1 MNKMQYMKRFSGF
14 IIALLVISA
23 LVVSCDK
30 KWDEPAFNVPTYTGP
45 AANKTLQDII
55 DVYASAGKMDSI
67 CHATDTFIVKAVVV
81 SSDEGGNFY
90 KTMVVQDETAAL
102 EIQINATG
110 LYARYPVGQTVYIK
124 CNGLVVGNY
133 HGIYQI
139 GWIYEGSIGR
149 IDGNFLDRY
158 LFKDGMPKDVTPVDI
173 TSPAGINAGNVCRLV
188 RIHNCEFAS
197 EAIGKPWSEDA
208 MTTSHNISKINDA
221 SVSDLVVRTSNY
233 AKFRK
238 LLVPAGKGDLVGI
251 LTIYNS
257 TYQFML
263 RDNNDVQAFGTF
275 TDVYPIT
282 FNGSLDNWT
291 VNNGWSYYA
300 PQQMLLH
307 QNISGQSDDFA
318 TSDWAMFNTV
328 IPYSTVQGSEMTI
341 EHKIN
346 SISGIYDPYQICRV
360 QYTTDLTSAPEEC
373 VWNDFTMA
381 ANGYLTN
388 LTPITLTGLDN
399 IGRDFRI
406 RVIYETTGNSDIQ
419 WGIKGFH
426 FTKLVT
432 NN

>member
-1 MNKMQYMKRFSGF
+1 MNKIQYMKHFSGL
-14 IIALLVISA
+14 IIALLVLSA

-30 KWDEPAFNVPTYTGP
+30 KWDEPVFNVPTYTGP

-55 DVYASAGKMDSI
+55 DVYARNGKLDSI
-67 CHATDTFIVKAVVV
+67 CHATDTFVVKAVVV

-102 EIQINATG
+102 EIQINASG

-139 GWIYEGSIGR
+139 GWIYEGSVGR

-197 EAIGKPWSEDA
+197 DAIGKPWSEDA
-208 MTTSHNISKINDA
+208 MTTSHYISKING
-221 SVSDLVVRTSNY
+221 SEVSDFVVRTSNY

-238 LLVPAGKGDLVGI
+238 LPVPAGKGDLVGI

-263 RDNNDVQAFGTF
+263 RDNKDVLAFGEI

-282 FNGSLDNWT
+282 FSNGIGDWA
-291 VNNGWSYYA
+291 VNNGWSHYSQ
-300 PQQMLLH
+300 QQMLLH
-307 QNISGQSDDFA
+307 RDVSGQSDDFV
-318 TSDWAMFNTV
+318 TNDWAVFNHP
-328 IPYSTVQGSEMTI
+328 IPYATVAGSEMTI
-341 EHKIN
+341 EHMIN
-346 SISGIYDPYQICRV
+346 VISGDYDPYEICRV
-360 QYTTDLTSAPEEC
+360 QYTTDLTSAPEDCE
-373 VWNDFTMA
+373 WHDFTMA
-381 ANGYLTN
+381 PNGYLTTI
-388 LTPITLTGLDN
+388 TPISLGGLEN
-399 IGRDFRI
+399 ISSDFRI
-406 RVIYETTGNSDIQ
+406 RILYNCTGNSDIQ